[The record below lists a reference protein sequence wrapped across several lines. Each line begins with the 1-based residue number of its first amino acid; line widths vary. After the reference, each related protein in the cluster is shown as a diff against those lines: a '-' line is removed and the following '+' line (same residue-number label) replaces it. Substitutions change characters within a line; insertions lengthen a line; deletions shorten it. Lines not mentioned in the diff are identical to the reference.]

1 MKILQLGK
9 FYPVKGGVERVMYDL
24 TVGLSQRGIKCDMLC
39 ATATGRG
46 SHLVHVSPESTIACC
61 RTWLKLKATTIAPS
75 LVNLMRRKCNDY
87 DIVHIHHPDPMA
99 STALYLSGFKGRV
112 VLHWHADILK
122 QQHLL
127 KLYEPLQS
135 WLIRRADVILG
146 TTPVYLQESRF
157 LTHVQHK
164 TRCLPIGIDPI
175 GESPRPVSELREAYS
190 NRRIVFTLG
199 RLVDYKGFT
208 YLIDAARYLP
218 DDVVVL
224 IGGTGPLHDRL
235 QQQIEHYRLEDK
247 VKLIGFIPDEELP
260 YYYHGCDLF
269 CLSSVQK
276 TEAFGI
282 VQIEAM
288 SCGKPVVATTIPGS
302 GTAWVNAHGE
312 SGLNVPPADG
322 LALAEAINTILSD
335 SETYARF
342 SRQARERFER
352 IFTRERMI
360 EGCLAVYEELLQ
372 DENNPAQ
379 RCVSV
384 H

>member
-1 MKILQLGK
+1 MRILQLGK

-24 TVGLSQRGIKCDMLC
+24 TVGLSQLGIKCDMLC

-46 SHLVHVSPESTIACC
+46 SHLVHVSPQSTIACC

-75 LVNLMRRKCNDY
+75 LVNLMRRKCDAY

-99 STALYLSGFKGRV
+99 STALYFSGFKGRV

-146 TTPVYLQESRF
+146 TSPVYLKESPF
-157 LTHVQHK
+157 LRDVQHK
-164 TRCLPIGIDPI
+164 TRCLPIGIDPV
-175 GESPRPVSELREAYS
+175 GESPRPVSELREAYG
-190 NRRIVFTLG
+190 NRRIVFSLG
-199 RLVDYKGFT
+199 RLVEYKGFA

-235 QQQIEHYRLEDK
+235 QQQIDSMQLGDK
-247 VKLIGFIPDEELP
+247 VKLVGFISDEELP
-260 YYYHGCDLF
+260 FYFHGCDLF

-302 GTAWVNAHGE
+302 GTGWVNAHDV

-322 LALAEAINTILSD
+322 PALAGAIQTILSD
-335 SETYARF
+335 PATYARY
-342 SRQARERFER
+342 SQQARQRYEQL
-352 IFTRERMI
+352 FTRERMI
-360 EGCLAVYEELLQ
+360 EDCRNLYAELLQ
-372 DENNPAQ
+372 DENAAAQ

-384 H
+384 N